1 MSEKKYGAGVQIAAL
16 SVALLMY
23 TTSMTTPALA
33 EIAKAFPSAAP
44 ETVKLLSTIP
54 SLMMVIFALV
64 AGKLT
69 QVMSIK
75 KVITISM
82 VLIFVGGIPSA
93 FVGDLNFMLAMR
105 VVFGAGYGMVFPMA
119 SAVITDLFTGTQAN
133 KLMGFKSAVGAAA
146 GVVFQSLGG
155 FLAAYNW
162 RFSFFGFFLVIPIAV
177 LIWFKLPDTG
187 VKKAEKAAD
196 GSTVQEKKLTT
207 MTYVLA
213 LLCALLNIMQFSF
226 MTNVAMVMSADK
238 LGDAGQA
245 SFVLSTFTAGSFVI
259 GMLYGSMS
267 KFLKQYAASF
277 GALCVGIAFVILIMA
292 PGYPVM
298 LVAAVIFGIG
308 FGTFNPAITMAVAG
322 SAASPKYAALAIS
335 VYTCGTGIGQFLSPY
350 ILKFIRGLFGM
361 TSARA
366 DWQIAAVCLIA
377 GSVISAIVIFA
388 ASKKKSDAPQLQ

>member
-1 MSEKKYGAGVQIAAL
+1 MSEKKYGIGVRIAAL

-23 TTSMTTPALA
+23 TTTMTTPALA
-33 EIAKAFPSAAP
+33 EIAKAFPTATP
-44 ETVKLLSTIP
+44 ETIKLLSTIP
-54 SLMMVIFALV
+54 SLMMVIFSLV

-82 VLIFVGGIPSA
+82 ILMFVGGIPSA
-93 FVGDLNFMLAMR
+93 FVGGLNFIIAMR
-105 VVFGAGYGMVFPMA
+105 VVFGAGYGMIFPMA
-119 SAVITDLFTGTQAN
+119 SAVIADLFTGAQAN

-146 GVVFQSLGG
+146 GVVFQFLGG
-155 FLAAYNW
+155 FLASYNW
-162 RFSFFGFFLVIPIAV
+162 RFSFFGFLLVIPIAV

-213 LLCALLNIMQFSF
+213 LLCALLNVMQFSF
-226 MTNVAMVMSADK
+226 TTNLAMVMSAEQ
-238 LGDAGQA
+238 LGDAAQA
-245 SFVLSTFTAGSFVI
+245 SFVLSTFTAASFVV
-259 GMLYGSMS
+259 GMLYGSMA
-267 KFLKQYAASF
+267 KFLKQYAAPF
-277 GALCVGIAFVILIMA
+277 GALCVGVSFAILIMA
-292 PGYPVM
+292 NSYPAMMVG
-298 LVAAVIFGIG
+298 AVIYGIG

-350 ILKFIRGLFGM
+350 ILKFIRELFGM
-361 TSARA
+361 TSTRA
-366 DWQIAAVCLIA
+366 DWQISALCLIA
-377 GSVISAIVIFA
+377 GSLISIIVIFA
-388 ASKKKSDAPQLQ
+388 GSKKKSDAPQLQ